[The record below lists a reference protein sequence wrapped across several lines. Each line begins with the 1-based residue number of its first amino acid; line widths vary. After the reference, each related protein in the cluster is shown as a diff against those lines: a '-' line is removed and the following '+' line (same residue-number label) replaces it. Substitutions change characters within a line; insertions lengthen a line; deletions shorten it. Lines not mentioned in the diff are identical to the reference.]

1 MRTASSPRSRTLR
14 FAITPMID
22 IVFLLI
28 IFFLVATH
36 FVKSETLD
44 PVNLPEATQ
53 ATDPDES
60 VPSRLVVTVS
70 AEGKYSV
77 NGRPFSWEELKVLI
91 ESLDAGDDPDSE
103 REVRIRA
110 DAKATYAKVK
120 PILLACAEAGVQK
133 VSFSVMPAE

>member
-1 MRTASSPRSRTLR
+1 MRTSSAPRSRTLR

-53 ATDPDES
+53 ATDPDEAT
-60 VPSRLVVTVS
+60 PSRLVITVS
-70 AEGKYSV
+70 AEGNYSV
-77 NGRPFSWEELKVLI
+77 NGRPLTWDELKPLI
-91 ESLDAGDDPDSE
+91 LALEPGEEPDSE

-110 DAKATYAKVK
+110 DAKATYEKVK
-120 PILLACAEAGVQK
+120 PIMLACAEAGVRK
-133 VSFSVMPAE
+133 VSFSVTPTE